1 MNMKQ
6 HVKRIIVLTLGVTFV
21 LLGIAGLFLPF
32 LQGLL
37 FLVVG
42 LLLLST
48 VSPRLRAW
56 VESHTRRWPKFHGW
70 VEKADTYIRRILGE

>member
-1 MNMKQ
+1 MKFYI
-6 HVKRIIVLTLGVTFV
+6 KRTIILILGVVFV

-32 LQGLL
+32 LQGFL

-56 VESHTRRWPKFHGW
+56 VESHTRRWPKFHSW
-70 VEKADTYIRRILGE
+70 VEKADAWLRRVIGEP

>member
-1 MNMKQ
+1 MKFYI
-6 HVKRIIVLTLGVTFV
+6 KRAIILTLGVAFV

-32 LQGLL
+32 LQGFL
-37 FLVVG
+37 FLAVG

-56 VESHTRRWPKFHGW
+56 VESHTRRWPKLHGW
-70 VEKADTYIRRILGE
+70 VEKADAWMRRVIGEP